1 MPKEISDK
9 KIFDKLKENTGWA
22 FTLLY
27 LWLIFSS
34 FIRQDF
40 YAVTGVYATL
50 IIFAVL
56 FLIALF
62 RIDLRKSDVRT
73 KTEIAVFAL
82 TAIIATLNLKLI
94 NSGMGA
100 LFIPTDMVL
109 MLLLVPRIELTDRMR
124 RVIAGSASL
133 LMIYWY
139 AYIHWEYGFNMAG
152 LLYMIIFMTG
162 EIFAEYVKNDF
173 DMQYM
178 SLVQILLFVT
188 TVLITICYHARS
200 AALCVILYGIIW
212 KLLPYLGE
220 KKVLYKLLVA
230 AATFGSLLFTLL
242 YMLMGRLGINLTIL
256 YKDILSGRQ
265 DIWAELWGALAGQ
278 PLTGIGSSYE
288 LKSFFIFEVHNGLF
302 DILAVHGIIV
312 FALVI
317 FMLVKRLNE
326 TADIHFS
333 YRPDCRH
340 AIAGVFALLFASFF
354 ENGFIVPPYS
364 IVFMALL
371 LLGRE

>member
-1 MPKEISDK
+1 M
-9 KIFDKLKENTGWA
+9 LKERFDRIKEKSGWL

-40 YAVTGVYATL
+40 YAATSVYATL

-56 FLIALF
+56 FLIALLN
-62 RIDLRKSDVRT
+62 IDLRRADFQT
-73 KTEIAVFAL
+73 KTEIAVFIL
-82 TAIIATLNLKLI
+82 TASLATLNLKLI

-100 LFIPTDMVL
+100 LLIPTDMLL
-109 MLLLVPRIELTDRMR
+109 MLLLVPRIELTDLMKRI
-124 RVIAGSASL
+124 VAGSASL

-152 LLYMIIFMTG
+152 LLYLIIFITG
-162 EIFAEYVKNDF
+162 EVFAEYVKNDF
-173 DMQYM
+173 DLEYM
-178 SLVQILLFVT
+178 SLVQILLFLT
-188 TVLITICYHARS
+188 TILITICYHARS
-200 AALCVILYGIIW
+200 AALCVLLYGFIW
-212 KLLPYLGE
+212 KLLPFLSE
-220 KKVLYKLLVA
+220 RRFLYRLLIA
-230 AATFGSLLFTLL
+230 LSTCGSLLFTLL
-242 YMLMGRLGINLTIL
+242 YMLMGKFGINITIL

-265 DIWAELWGALAGQ
+265 DIWAELWQALAKQ

-312 FALVI
+312 FLLLI
-317 FMLVKRLNE
+317 FMLIKRLDE
-326 TADIHFS
+326 TAKPHFS

-340 AIAGVFALLFASFF
+340 AVAGVFALLFASFF

-371 LLGRE
+371 LLARE